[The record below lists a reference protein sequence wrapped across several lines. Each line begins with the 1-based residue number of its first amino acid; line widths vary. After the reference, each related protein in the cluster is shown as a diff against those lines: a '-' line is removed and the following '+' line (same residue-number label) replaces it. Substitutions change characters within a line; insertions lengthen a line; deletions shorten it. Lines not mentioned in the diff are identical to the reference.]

1 MNEGSQRSPTVVSND
16 GEIDAFLEA
25 VRTAPPATRGR
36 GRLLFALDATMS
48 REGTWDQ
55 AAAVQADLFREAGR
69 VGGLTVQ
76 LMWFR
81 GVGEF
86 QVYPWTAEPADLV
99 RAMTAVRCRAGLTQ
113 ISRAFSHAAV
123 EHERVPVAAMVYAGD
138 ACEEP
143 ADPLVAQAGVLG
155 MQGLRL
161 FMFQEGHDPVAAD
174 VYQAVA
180 KVSGGAYARFGP
192 GSAATLRALLQATA
206 VYAAGGL
213 KALQAHERRTGE
225 RVLRLSAPR

>member
-1 MNEGSQRSPTVVSND
+1 MNGGSQRSPPVVSTD
-16 GEIDAFLEA
+16 GDVDAFLEA

-48 REGTWDQ
+48 RESTWDQ
-55 AAAVQADLFREAGR
+55 AAAVQADLFNEAGR
-69 VGGLTVQ
+69 IGGLSVQ

-86 QVYPWTAEPADLV
+86 QVYPWTAEPTKLV
-99 RAMTAVRCRAGLTQ
+99 RAMTAVQCRAGLTQ
-113 ISRAFSHAAV
+113 IGRAFSHAAA
-123 EHERVPVAAMVYAGD
+123 EHERTPVAAMVYAGD
-138 ACEEP
+138 ACEEL
-143 ADPLVAQAGVLG
+143 ADPLVARAGVLG
-155 MQGLRL
+155 MQGVRL

-174 VYQAVA
+174 VFQAVA

-192 GSAATLRALLQATA
+192 GSAATLRALLRATA

-213 KALQAHERRTGE
+213 RALEAHEQRTGE

>member
-1 MNEGSQRSPTVVSND
+1 MNEGSQRPPAVVSDD
-16 GEIDAFLEA
+16 GEIDAFLAA
-25 VRTAPPATRGR
+25 VRTTPPATRGR

-48 REGTWDQ
+48 RGGTWDQ

-69 VGGLTVQ
+69 VGGLSVQ

-86 QVYPWTAEPADLV
+86 RASPWTARPAELV
-99 RAMTAVRCRAGLTQ
+99 REMTAVECRAGLTQ
-113 ISRAFSHAAV
+113 IGRALSHAVA
-123 EHERVPVAAMVYAGD
+123 EHERNPVAAMVYAGD

-155 MQGLRL
+155 MQGVRL

-174 VYQAVA
+174 VFRAVA

-192 GSAATLRALLQATA
+192 GSAATLRALLRATA
-206 VYAAGGL
+206 VYAAGGP
-213 KALQAHERRTGE
+213 KALAAHERRTGE
-225 RVLRLSAPR
+225 KVLRLSAPR

>member
-1 MNEGSQRSPTVVSND
+1 MNEGSQRSPAVVSND
-16 GEIDAFLEA
+16 GDIDAFLEA

-69 VGGLTVQ
+69 VGGLSVQ

-86 QVYPWTAEPADLV
+86 QVCPWTAEPADLV
-99 RAMTAVRCRAGLTQ
+99 REMTAVRCRAGLTQ
-113 ISRAFSHAAV
+113 ISRALSHAAV

-174 VYQAVA
+174 VFQAVA

-213 KALQAHERRTGE
+213 RALQAHERRTGE
-225 RVLRLSAPR
+225 KVFRLSAPR

>member
-16 GEIDAFLEA
+16 GDIDAFLQA

-69 VGGLTVQ
+69 VGGLSVQ

-86 QVYPWTAEPADLV
+86 HVYPWTAEPADLV
-99 RAMTAVRCRAGLTQ
+99 REMSARPMPGR
-113 ISRAFSHAAV
+113 
-123 EHERVPVAAMVYAGD
+123 PD
-138 ACEEP
+138 ANQP
-143 ADPLVAQAGVLG
+143 GVLRT
-155 MQGLRL
+155 L
-161 FMFQEGHDPVAAD
+161 PSST
-174 VYQAVA
+174 
-180 KVSGGAYARFGP
+180 SGFR
-192 GSAATLRALLQATA
+192 
-206 VYAAGGL
+206 
-213 KALQAHERRTGE
+213 
-225 RVLRLSAPR
+225 

>member
-1 MNEGSQRSPTVVSND
+1 MHGRSQKLPPVVSTD
-16 GEIDAFLEA
+16 GDVDAFLEA
-25 VRTAPPATRGR
+25 VRTTPPVTRGR

-48 REGTWDQ
+48 RESTWDQ

-69 VGGLTVQ
+69 VGGLSVQ

-86 QVYPWTAEPADLV
+86 QVSPWTVEPANLV
-99 RAMTAVRCRAGLTQ
+99 REMTAVQCRAGLTQ
-113 ISRAFSHAAV
+113 IDRALSHAAA
-123 EHERVPVAAMVYAGD
+123 EHERTPVAAMVYAGD

-143 ADPLVAQAGVLG
+143 ADPLVARAGVLG
-155 MQGLRL
+155 MEGVRL
-161 FMFQEGHDPVAAD
+161 FMFQEGHDRTASD
-174 VYQAVA
+174 VFQAVA
-180 KVSGGAYARFGP
+180 EVSGGAYARFGP
-192 GSAATLRALLQATA
+192 GSAATLRTLLRATA